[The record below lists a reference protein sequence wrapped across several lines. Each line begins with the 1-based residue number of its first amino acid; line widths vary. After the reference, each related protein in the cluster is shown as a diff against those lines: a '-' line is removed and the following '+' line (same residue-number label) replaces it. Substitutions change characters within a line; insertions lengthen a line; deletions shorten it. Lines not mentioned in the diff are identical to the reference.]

1 MTEDRIE
8 IKVYYEDTDC
18 GGVVYYAN
26 YFRYFERARTE
37 YLEQRGVSLKGL
49 MENGVCFVVVDASA
63 HYRQSGRYGDILMIQ
78 TDITDRGP
86 ASITFSHQV
95 TRKQTGDLL
104 VSGLVKIAS
113 VSEQMKPIKLPE
125 SVLQV
130 LG

>member
-49 MENGVCFVVVDASA
+49 MEEGVCFVVVDASA
-63 HYRQSGRYGDILMIQ
+63 HYRQSGRYGDILIVE
-78 TDITDRGP
+78 TEVTDRGP
-86 ASITFSHQV
+86 ASIIFSHQV
-95 TRKQTGDLL
+95 TREQTGELL

>member
-8 IKVYYEDTDC
+8 VRVYYEDTDC

-26 YFRYFERARTE
+26 YFRYFERARTG

-49 MENGVCFVVVDASA
+49 MEQGIYFVVVDASA
-63 HYRQSGRYGDILMIQ
+63 HYRQSGRYGDILIIE

-86 ASITFSHQV
+86 ASITFSHRV

-104 VSGLVKIAS
+104 VSGLVKLAS
-113 VSEQMKPIKLPE
+113 VSEQMKPVKLPE
-125 SVLQV
+125 SVLQG

>member
-1 MTEDRIE
+1 MTGDRIE
-8 IKVYYEDTDC
+8 VKVYYEDTDC

-49 MENGVCFVVVDASA
+49 MEKGVCFVVVDASA
-63 HYRQSGRYGDILMIQ
+63 HYRQSGRYGDILMIE
-78 TDITDRGP
+78 TDITDRGA

-95 TRKQTGDLL
+95 MRKQTGDLL
-104 VSGLVKIAS
+104 VSGLVKLAS
-113 VSEQMKPIKLPE
+113 VSEQMKPVKLPE

>member
-1 MTEDRIE
+1 VTEDRIE
-8 IKVYYEDTDC
+8 VKVYYEDTDC

-26 YFRYFERARTE
+26 YLRYFERARTE

-49 MENGVCFVVVDASA
+49 MELGVCFVVVDASA
-63 HYRQSGRYGDILMIQ
+63 HYCQSGRYGDILMIE
-78 TDITDRGP
+78 TDITDRGG

-95 TRKQTGDLL
+95 MRKQTGELL
-104 VSGLVKIAS
+104 VSGLVKLVS
-113 VSEQMKPIKLPE
+113 VSRQMKPVKLPE

>member
-8 IKVYYEDTDC
+8 VKVYYEDTDC

-49 MENGVCFVVVDASA
+49 MEKGICFVVVDASA
-63 HYRQSGRYGDILMIQ
+63 HYRQSGRYGDVLTIE
-78 TDITDRGP
+78 TDIADRGP

-95 TRKQTGDLL
+95 TRRQTGDLL

-125 SVLQV
+125 SVRQV